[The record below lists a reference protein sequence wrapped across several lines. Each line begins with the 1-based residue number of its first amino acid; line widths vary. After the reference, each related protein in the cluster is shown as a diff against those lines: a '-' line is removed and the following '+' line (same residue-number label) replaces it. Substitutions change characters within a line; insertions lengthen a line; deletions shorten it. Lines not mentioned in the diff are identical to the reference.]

1 MPEPLGTT
9 GQADLLDQVLGL
21 KAGDFLS
28 ELRRR
33 RPEFVDGAEICRHA
47 VLSPAKDQGLPQGLR
62 FALAARMARLN
73 RDDALTAIYDQ
84 GLENIGPD
92 GSQAKI
98 AAGNTPETADIL
110 LAAIL
115 RHCDLI
121 TLDPGRSTKADIERL
136 TAAGLTNPQIVALS
150 ELIAF
155 VNFQTRITA
164 GLRLLGEKG

>member
-1 MPEPLGTT
+1 MPELPGTP

-21 KAGDFLS
+21 KTGDFLS
-28 ELRRR
+28 ELRRL

-47 VLSPAKDQGLPQGLR
+47 VLSPARDQGLPQGLR
-62 FALAARMARLN
+62 LALAARMARLN

-84 GLENIGPD
+84 GLKNVGPD
-92 GSQAKI
+92 GLQAKI
-98 AAGNTPETADIL
+98 ATGNTPEHADIL

-121 TLDPGRSTKADIERL
+121 TLDPRHAAKSDIEHL
-136 TAAGLTNPQIVALS
+136 AAAGLTNPQIVALS

-164 GLRLLGEKG
+164 GLRLLGVRG